1 MYVTLGTGEALGQ
14 ALCVAVC
21 SVWTL
26 DGVDTAQA
34 SRTIMT
40 HGTDSSIAQL
50 SVIVTRVVE
59 GHRIVDS
66 VWILAVNSRH
76 TPVAGPTVTYQR
88 YQITSTVQTGKQRQY
103 L

>member
-14 ALCVAVC
+14 ALGVAVG

-34 SRTIMT
+34 SWTIMT
-40 HGTDSSIAQL
+40 HGTYSSIAQL
-50 SVIVTRVVE
+50 SVIVTCVVE

-66 VWILAVNSRH
+66 VGILSVNSRH
-76 TPVAGPTVTYQR
+76 TPVAGPTITYQR
-88 YQITSTVQTGKQRQY
+88 YQITSTVQTGKLRQY